1 VVRVASRE
9 MIYSDASREA
19 NFTGGVRVESTD
31 GVMRGDR
38 ATALLEDNSEK
49 ANKAQTHAEGLLGGS
64 VERVTVTGSIEID
77 QPGRRATGERLVYT
91 AADGLC
97 VLTGRSGVPPRV
109 VDQVRGVVT
118 GDELR
123 FRASD
128 ESVVISNG
136 ERGGSGPRVHTET
149 RVKRDR

>member
-1 VVRVASRE
+1 
-9 MIYSDASREA
+9 MH
-19 NFTGGVRVESTD
+19 
-31 GVMRGDR
+31 GDR
-38 ATALLEDNSEK
+38 ATALLEDSSEK
-49 ANKAQTHAEGLLGGS
+49 ANKAQSHHAEGLLGGS
-64 VERVTVTGSIEID
+64 VERVTVTGNIEID

-136 ERGGSGPRVHTET
+136 EKNGSGPRVHTET